1 MARSWP
7 RPGPHPALPPRG
19 EGSFDPLTGR
29 GLLPNREGEF
39 DRVSVPTMQTTVGPM
54 SEPTDQRSRSTQ
66 VVVRRGGAGGPRWAP
81 AAAGGG
87 PPVAPGAPPRPLG
100 PAPPGPGAPL

>member
-19 EGSFDPLTGR
+19 EGSFDPLTGG

-54 SEPTDQRSRSTQ
+54 SEPTDQRSRSPQ
-66 VVVRRGGAGGPRWAP
+66 VVVRRGGAGVPRWALAATGYALLIVAWALASPIGAAPDEP
-81 AAAGGG
+81 AHT
-87 PPVAPGAPPRPLG
+87 V
-100 PAPPGPGAPL
+100 